1 MINKHI
7 ICLSNIE
14 KITTSEKLLFY
25 INAKFLKILYA
36 EKYYNQNQG
45 EFE

>member
-1 MINKHI
+1 MIIKHI

-14 KITTSEKLLFY
+14 KITTSEKWLFH
-25 INAKFLKILYA
+25 INTKFSKIFHA